1 MHSIWTGWWYNPTFW
16 AIFCGWMLAQVT
28 KTICFFV
35 RVRKIDFG
43 FLVSTGGMPSAHSSL
58 AAALCTSVAIR
69 MGTADPLFAV
79 TLAFAAIVM
88 FDAQSVRR
96 AAGQQARVLN
106 KMLDE
111 LPQLWNVLKGEMSLV
126 GPRPERPCFVE
137 QFKEEISR
145 YMWRHA
151 SKPGLTGWAQVSGLR
166 GNTDIR
172 ERIKY
177 DLYYLENWSLAFDF
191 KILVKTLFSRE
202 NAY

>member
-43 FLVSTGGMPSAHSSL
+43 FLVSTGGMPSAHSAL

-69 MGTADPLFAV
+69 MGTADPLFAI

-88 FDAQSVRR
+88 LDAQSVRW

-111 LPQLWNVLKGEMSLV
+111 LFKTRRFSHEHLAELLGHTEVEVFLGMLMGVMVALLV
-126 GPRPERPCFVE
+126 
-137 QFKEEISR
+137 
-145 YMWRHA
+145 HA
-151 SKPGLTGWAQVSGLR
+151 VALMHGG
-166 GNTDIR
+166 
-172 ERIKY
+172 
-177 DLYYLENWSLAFDF
+177 
-191 KILVKTLFSRE
+191 
-202 NAY
+202 

>member
-28 KTICFFV
+28 KMICFFV

-43 FLVSTGGMPSAHSSL
+43 FLVSTGGMPSAHSAL

-96 AAGQQARVLN
+96 AAGMQARLLN
-106 KMLDE
+106 QMLAE
-111 LPQLWNVLKGEMSLV
+111 LFTSH
-126 GPRPERPCFVE
+126 R
-137 QFKEEISR
+137 
-145 YMWRHA
+145 
-151 SKPGLTGWAQVSGLR
+151 
-166 GNTDIR
+166 
-172 ERIKY
+172 
-177 DLYYLENWSLAFDF
+177 
-191 KILVKTLFSRE
+191 FSRDKLE
-202 NAY
+202 ELLGHTRLEVVMGMIMGVFVALIINSFSL

>member
-28 KTICFFV
+28 KMICFFV
-35 RVRKIDFG
+35 SMRKIDFG

-69 MGTADPLFAV
+69 MGTTDPLFAG

-111 LPQLWNVLKGEMSLV
+111 LFKTHRFSHEHLAELLGHTEMEVFLGMLMGVMVALLV
-126 GPRPERPCFVE
+126 
-137 QFKEEISR
+137 
-145 YMWRHA
+145 HA
-151 SKPGLTGWAQVSGLR
+151 VAMV
-166 GNTDIR
+166 
-172 ERIKY
+172 
-177 DLYYLENWSLAFDF
+177 
-191 KILVKTLFSRE
+191 V
-202 NAY
+202 

>member
-16 AIFCGWMLAQVT
+16 SIFCGWMLAQVA
-28 KTICFFV
+28 KMIRFFV
-35 RVRKIDFG
+35 HARKIDFG

-79 TLAFAAIVM
+79 TLAFASIVM

-111 LPQLWNVLKGEMSLV
+111 LFKTHRFSHEHLAELLGHTETEVFFGMLMGVVVALLV
-126 GPRPERPCFVE
+126 
-137 QFKEEISR
+137 
-145 YMWRHA
+145 HA
-151 SKPGLTGWAQVSGLR
+151 VALV
-166 GNTDIR
+166 IR
-172 ERIKY
+172 
-177 DLYYLENWSLAFDF
+177 
-191 KILVKTLFSRE
+191 
-202 NAY
+202 

>member
-1 MHSIWTGWWYNPTFW
+1 MYSILTGWWYNPTFW

-28 KTICFFV
+28 KMICFFV

-69 MGTADPLFAV
+69 AGTADPLFAV

-111 LPQLWNVLKGEMSLV
+111 LFKTHRFSHEHLAELLGHTEVEVFFGMLMGVMVALLV
-126 GPRPERPCFVE
+126 
-137 QFKEEISR
+137 
-145 YMWRHA
+145 HA
-151 SKPGLTGWAQVSGLR
+151 VA
-166 GNTDIR
+166 
-172 ERIKY
+172 
-177 DLYYLENWSLAFDF
+177 
-191 KILVKTLFSRE
+191 LVV
-202 NAY
+202 

>member
-1 MHSIWTGWWYNPTFW
+1 MHSIWTGWWFNPTFW
-16 AIFCGWMLAQVT
+16 SIFCAWMLAQVT
-28 KTICFFV
+28 KMVYFFA
-35 RVRKIDFG
+35 RARKIDFG

-111 LPQLWNVLKGEMSLV
+111 LFKTHRFSHEHLAELLGHTE
-126 GPRPERPCFVE
+126 VE
-137 QFKEEISR
+137 VFFG
-145 YMWRHA
+145 MLM
-151 SKPGLTGWAQVSGLR
+151 G
-166 GNTDIR
+166 
-172 ERIKY
+172 
-177 DLYYLENWSLAFDF
+177 
-191 KILVKTLFSRE
+191 ILVALLVH
-202 NAY
+202 AVAMDV